1 MAFHC
6 QLYSGTLKL
15 IYRCLPLEF
24 KTFWLSCRLVSKTH
38 SPTILIGGFGFNAK
52 LPCPMLYSCP
62 TQTGYE
68 I

>member
-24 KTFWLSCRLVSKTH
+24 KTFWLSCRSASETH
-38 SPTILIGGFGFNAK
+38 SPTILIGSLGLKAK
-52 LPCPMLYSCP
+52 LPCPMLYSSL
-62 TQTGYE
+62 T
-68 I
+68 